1 MLVSL
6 LDYKSLESLT
16 SIAPFTTDIPTYHIK
31 DSGQLEWFGW
41 SVWSSGLGDFV
52 VQLVEV
58 SSGRSWCL
66 SGWDCHGCQSCVLL
80 RVGRL
85 VTGQYI
91 LDGKVVGKV
100 RLVGAVYLVDW
111 LDGQCGQV
119 GQVVGMLESSGQDDI
134 SNRIEWRLYLEV

>member
-1 MLVSL
+1 MGGQYGQVVGVIL
-6 LDYKSLESLT
+6 LFS
-16 SIAPFTTDIPTYHIK
+16 
-31 DSGQLEWFGW
+31 W
-41 SVWSSGLGDFV
+41 S
-52 VQLVEV
+52 
-58 SSGRSWCL
+58 RCL

-111 LDGQCGQV
+111 LDV
-119 GQVVGMLESSGQDDI
+119 GPVVGMLESSSQDDI
-134 SNRIEWRLYLEV
+134 SNTG

>member
-1 MLVSL
+1 M
-6 LDYKSLESLT
+6 
-16 SIAPFTTDIPTYHIK
+16 
-31 DSGQLEWFGW
+31 
-41 SVWSSGLGDFV
+41 
-52 VQLVEV
+52 VEV

-66 SGWDCHGCQSCVLL
+66 SGLDCHGCQSCVLL

-119 GQVVGMLESSGQDDI
+119 GQVVGMLESSSLCVGD
-134 SNRIEWRLYLEV
+134 

>member
-1 MLVSL
+1 MVN
-6 LDYKSLESLT
+6 
-16 SIAPFTTDIPTYHIK
+16 
-31 DSGQLEWFGW
+31 W
-41 SVWSSGLGDFV
+41 LGDIV

-66 SGWDCHGCQSCVLL
+66 SGWDCHGCQSCVLF

-91 LDGKVVGKV
+91 LDGKVVRKV

-119 GQVVGMLESSGQDDI
+119 GQVVGMLESSSLCVGD
-134 SNRIEWRLYLEV
+134 

>member
-1 MLVSL
+1 MGWGGQYGQVVGVIML
-6 LDYKSLESLT
+6 
-16 SIAPFTTDIPTYHIK
+16 FN
-31 DSGQLEWFGW
+31 
-41 SVWSSGLGDFV
+41 
-52 VQLVEV
+52 
-58 SSGRSWCL
+58 WCL
-66 SGWDCHGCQSCVLL
+66 SGWDGHGCQSCVLL

>member
-1 MLVSL
+1 MGWAGQYGQVVGVIL
-6 LDYKSLESLT
+6 LIS
-16 SIAPFTTDIPTYHIK
+16 
-31 DSGQLEWFGW
+31 W
-41 SVWSSGLGDFV
+41 SRAAQGDH
-52 VQLVEV
+52 
-58 SSGRSWCL
+58 
-66 SGWDCHGCQSCVLL
+66 GWDCHGCQSCVLL

-119 GQVVGMLESSGQDDI
+119 GQVVGMLDSSGQDDI
-134 SNRIEWRLYLEV
+134 SNNG